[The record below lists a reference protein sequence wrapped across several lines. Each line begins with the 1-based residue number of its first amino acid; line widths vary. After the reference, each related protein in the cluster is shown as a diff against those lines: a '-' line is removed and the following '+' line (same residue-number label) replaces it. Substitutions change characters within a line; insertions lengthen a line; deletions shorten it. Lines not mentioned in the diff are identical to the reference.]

1 MALINVVVAASVE
14 NGKRVYETANARH
27 ARVKYDE
34 NKLKMMIE
42 IGVPVVGVK
51 LDKNRIVVCEGV
63 ESVEEVKTSA

>member
-1 MALINVVVAASVE
+1 MALINVVVAVSVE
-14 NGKRVYETANARH
+14 NGKRVYETAN

-51 LDKNRIVVCEGV
+51 LDKNRIAVCEGV